1 MENSFLST
9 DKTAR
14 KSDFISACRNEQHS
28 RVPVWFMRQAGRSLP
43 EYKKV
48 RGSGSILEAAS
59 DPERAA
65 QITLQ
70 PVNRYGVDAAILFSD
85 IMVPVHSIGFGIE
98 IQPGVGPVVE
108 NPFESTE
115 DLKRLRKLEPEID
128 VPYVG
133 ETIKILS
140 QECPVPVI
148 GFAGAPFT
156 VASYL
161 IEGKPSRSLEKTKA
175 LMEQEPEIWDSLMN
189 RLADITI
196 SSLNHQIE
204 SGASAIQLFDSW
216 AGLIEPR
223 VYEQKVFPYSKRVL
237 SSINNSR
244 VPKIHFGVGTEPI
257 LNLIAAA
264 GADVVGI
271 DSKTRI
277 DAARG
282 KLGNDIAIQGNLDP
296 EICLEPIEVVEKA
309 VLEIL
314 TLNNNNFG
322 HIFNLGHG
330 VLPDTDPEVLSHVV
344 EMVHSHKL
352 LERKDG

>member
-1 MENSFLST
+1 MENSFLSSDET
-9 DKTAR
+9 DL
-14 KSDFISACRNEQHS
+14 KSDFISACRNEHHS
-28 RVPVWFMRQAGRSLP
+28 QVPVWFMRQAGRSLP
-43 EYKKV
+43 EYKKI
-48 RGSGSILEAAS
+48 RGEGSILEAAS

-70 PVNRYGVDAAILFSD
+70 PVERYGVDAAILFSD
-85 IMVPVHSIGFGIE
+85 IMVPVHSIDFGVE
-98 IQPGVGPVVE
+98 IQPGIGPVVE
-108 NPFESTE
+108 NPFKSIE
-115 DLKRLRKLEPEID
+115 DLKRLRALEPEVD

-140 QECPVPVI
+140 RECPVPII

-161 IEGKPSRSLEKTKA
+161 IEGKPSRSLKKTKT
-175 LMEQEPEIWDSLMN
+175 LMEKEPHIWDLLMN
-189 RLADITI
+189 KLSEITI

-216 AGLIEPR
+216 AGLIDPKS
-223 VYEQKVFPYSKRVL
+223 YEQKVFPYSKKVL
-237 SSINNSR
+237 SSIDNSL
-244 VPKIHFGVGTEPI
+244 VPKIHFGVGTQPI
-257 LNLIAAA
+257 LHLIAAA

-271 DSKTRI
+271 DSKTPI
-277 DAARG
+277 DVARE
-282 KLGNDIAIQGNLDP
+282 KLGDEIAIQGNLDP
-296 EICLEPIEVVEKA
+296 EICLESIEVVEEA
-309 VLEIL
+309 VSKIL

-330 VLPDTDPEVLSHVV
+330 VLPNTDPEILSRVV

-352 LERKDG
+352 PESKNG

>member
-9 DKTAR
+9 DETGR

-28 RVPVWFMRQAGRSLP
+28 QVPVWFMRQAGRSLP
-43 EYKKV
+43 EYRKI
-48 RGSGSILEAAS
+48 RGTGSILEATS

-65 QITLQ
+65 LITLQ
-70 PVNRYGVDAAILFSD
+70 PVDRYGVDAAILFSD
-85 IMVPVHSIGFGIE
+85 IMVPVHSIDFGIE
-98 IQPGVGPVVE
+98 IQPGIGPVVDK
-108 NPFESTE
+108 PFESIE
-115 DLKRLRKLEPEID
+115 DLKRLRALEPEID

-161 IEGKPSRSLEKTKA
+161 IEGRPSRSLEKTKA

-189 RLADITI
+189 RLSDITI

-216 AGLIEPR
+216 AGLIDPKS
-223 VYEQKVFPYSKRVL
+223 YEEKVFPYSKRVL
-237 SSINNSR
+237 SSIDNSR
-244 VPKIHFGVGTEPI
+244 VPKIHFGVKTQPI
-257 LNLIAAA
+257 LHLIATA

-271 DSKTRI
+271 DSNTPI
-277 DAARG
+277 DVARE
-282 KLGNDIAIQGNLDP
+282 KLGDEIAIQGNLDP
-296 EICLEPIEVVEKA
+296 EICLEPIGVVEEA
-309 VLEIL
+309 VSEIL
-314 TLNNNNFG
+314 MLNNNNFG

-330 VLPDTDPEVLSHVV
+330 VLPNTDPEILARIV
-344 EMVHSHKL
+344 EMVHSHEL
-352 LERKDG
+352 PESNDG